1 MEERLAA
8 NRLTF
13 ICLIGNQLINSYI
26 MSLVLEASNLKKI
39 KVILDDYPYAQ
50 DIQQRVLLHGA
61 STCDIKV
68 LEEILFSSIKT
79 SYSKLL
85 ESTDLE
91 PAELNKSLH
100 LFKQCGL
107 IKEDGEHL
115 VIDKDLRK
123 FFELE
128 IQRFEEDFNPG
139 IEFLAQIFKKVP
151 IHILPVWYALPRTST
166 NIFESIIE
174 KYLHT
179 PQIYQRLLTD
189 AQTHE
194 PQLKNIID
202 LLFTADQ
209 LELDLEFLQ
218 QKFNLGLDSLFQLIA
233 QLEFNLI
240 ACVKY
245 QQKDQNYR
253 CILTPFSEFKNYLL
267 HLRNTEALSLDESK
281 VNKIT
286 LAPFDFVEGLFTLIK
301 CFKNKTFTYPLN
313 RHQEAELKEALSEN
327 NLSYLELEELM
338 QKLFQVQ
345 LIDQK
350 NGQVNINE
358 TSQSFI
364 SMKPESASLIL
375 YRHPLNKPKFNL
387 SISVE
392 KAIRECEKAS
402 SRLIGKGWVL
412 VEDFMKG
419 LVIPFSEEQ
428 QVLIKKV
435 GRRWQYHLPVYSS
448 LDLEFINYI
457 FTDWFEKVGVME
469 QGFYNDKPC
478 IRLTTLGTEIF
489 S

>member
-1 MEERLAA
+1 
-8 NRLTF
+8 
-13 ICLIGNQLINSYI
+13 

-39 KVILDDYPYAQ
+39 KVVLDDYPYLQ
-50 DIQQRVLLHGA
+50 DIQHRVALNGA
-61 STCDIKV
+61 TPCDIKV

-79 SYSKLL
+79 SYDKLL

-100 LFKQCGL
+100 IFKQIGL
-107 IKEDGEHL
+107 IKEESDQL

-139 IEFLAQIFKKVP
+139 IDFLAQIFKKVP
-151 IHILPVWYALPRTST
+151 IHILPIWYALPRTST

-174 KYLHT
+174 KYLQT
-179 PQIYQRLLTD
+179 PQIYQRLLSD

-202 LLFTADQ
+202 LLFTSDH
-209 LELDLEFLQ
+209 LELDLSFIQ
-218 QKFNLGLDSLFQLIA
+218 QKFSLGQESLFQLIA

-240 ACVKY
+240 CCVKY
-245 QQKDQNYR
+245 EQIDSTYR
-253 CILTPFSEFKNYLL
+253 GLLTPFAEFKNYLL
-267 HLRNTEALSLDESK
+267 HLRQTESISVDETK

-286 LAPFDFVEGLFTLIK
+286 LAPYDFVDGLFTLIK
-301 CFKNKTFTYPLN
+301 CFKNKSFNYPIN
-313 RHQEAELKEALSEN
+313 RNQEIELKEALSEN

-338 QKLFQVQ
+338 QKLLQVQ
-345 LIDQK
+345 LIEQK
-350 NGQVNINE
+350 NGMISLND
-358 TSQSFI
+358 TSLSFI
-364 SMKPESASLIL
+364 AMKPESAALVL
-375 YRHPLNKPKFNL
+375 YRHPLNKPKFSLN
-387 SISVE
+387 ISVD

-402 SRLIGKGWVL
+402 CRLIGKGWVL
-412 VEDFMKG
+412 VDEFLKG

-428 QVLIKKV
+428 LVTLKKQ
-435 GRRWQYHLPVYSS
+435 GRKWQYHLPVYSAT
-448 LDLEFINYI
+448 DLEFINFI

-469 QGFYNDKPC
+469 QGFFNDKPC
-478 IRLTTLGTEIF
+478 IRLTPLGTEIF